1 MRCNSVLS
9 RGESVIV
16 MSLRS
21 ATRRARIAMLAAALL
36 PLGAAAQQQGFSF
49 SREKERAEQEQA
61 AQEAAR
67 QGRIAANLSTPC
79 REAIRN
85 KKIMLII
92 GEQQSNGVVLAQQQN
107 YGPHY
112 QVINVRLRNLGLQ
125 TFTPEEIR
133 KQIAQA
139 EIDAYF
145 KNDPDAALSASR
157 RLGASF
163 VLRGLITSQAT
174 VNPILRVNQ
183 VSVGMG
189 FSLASSNGKSVA
201 DASAAAA
208 SYAGPDVRAMA
219 LTLLNEQAD
228 EVVSKLYS
236 DYCRNADV
244 AAPAAKAKK

>member
-1 MRCNSVLS
+1 MFHRQ
-9 RGESVIV
+9 
-16 MSLRS
+16 
-21 ATRRARIAMLAAALL
+21 ATYRVRTALL
-36 PLGAAAQQQGFSF
+36 IAAFVPLGAAAQSGFKF
-49 SREKERAEQEQA
+49 SEDQARSAREQA
-61 AQEAAR
+61 AAESAR
-67 QGRIAANLSTPC
+67 QQRIATNLSTPC
-79 REAIRN
+79 RDAIRN

-92 GEQQSNGVVLAQQQN
+92 GEQQSNGYVLAQQQN

-112 QVINVRLRNLGLQ
+112 QVINARLRSLGLQ

-174 VNPILRVNQ
+174 VNPVLRVNQ

-189 FSLASSNGKSVA
+189 FSLASSNGKNIS

-244 AAPAAKAKK
+244 ATPAKAKK